1 MTKVP
6 KNISNQIISFQKYFK
21 ERTFT
26 SFPNTK
32 MVSSIRFD
40 SIANEFGDLVTEVFA
55 GTNEDQKTKL
65 REMFDHFTKI
75 SNCPRKRKRKL
86 VDNKLPPEMVEKI
99 LKFLNYK
106 DICQAKLICK
116 RWKEIIDNGNLV
128 IKASSKTIKICSFCK
143 YGI

>member
-40 SIANEFGDLVTEVFA
+40 SIANEFGDLVNEVFS
-55 GTNEDQKTKL
+55 GNDEEQKAKL
-65 REMFDHFTKI
+65 GRMFDHFTTI
-75 SNCPRKRKRKL
+75 RNSERERKL
-86 VDNKLPPEMVEKI
+86 INNKLPPEIIEKI

-106 DICQAKLICK
+106 DVSQSKLTCRK
-116 RWKEIIDNGNLV
+116 WKEIIDNGNLI
-128 IKASSKTIKICSFCK
+128 IKSSSKSVKPCSFSNTEC
-143 YGI
+143 